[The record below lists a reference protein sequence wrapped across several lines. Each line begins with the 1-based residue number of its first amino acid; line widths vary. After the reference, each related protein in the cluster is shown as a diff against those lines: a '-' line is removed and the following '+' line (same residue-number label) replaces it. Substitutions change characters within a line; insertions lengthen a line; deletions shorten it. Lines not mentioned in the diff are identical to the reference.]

1 MKIKEIISESE
12 ELDEGLWD
20 GIGGALS
27 GVKKGGFKNVIAN
40 AKAGYQSGEQQ
51 AAAEKSL
58 AWMGNEAVK
67 KWNEYVVR
75 LAKEGEDIKKDDA
88 LFQTKLK
95 EWLGNFVK
103 SPLPDSENPASLAPA
118 DVKSFITKHVS
129 VALRKREQQRVS
141 GTKDTD
147 QSDPQSASS
156 PTRAPAKTTLPS
168 SQWELEPMD
177 REIKADWSPKDRILT
192 VKGGDQARSAQYR
205 KTAKGWKDMHTSEM
219 IPLAYSAELTSL
231 YNQASG
237 AAPEIPPTVAPPP
250 VKATG
255 PKVKATPRAP
265 WTQAEIDRTTGS
277 KANKTYVRPTSSTP
291 GTSEKQL
298 PPGMQ
303 PNPSRA
309 GNPSQRTNTQLAK
322 AAGYPSVAAYW
333 AALHSQAA
341 SGNKEDE
348 QKARQ
353 IIQQMGKNKAADRAA
368 HKAAQAAGK

>member
-51 AAAEKSL
+51 AAAEKGL

-67 KWNEYVVR
+67 KWNEHVVG
-75 LAKEGEDIKKDDA
+75 LAKGGEDVKKDDA

-103 SPLPDSENPASLAPA
+103 SPLPDTENPASLAPA

-129 VALRKREQQRVS
+129 IALRKREQQRSAV
-141 GTKDTD
+141 TKDTD
-147 QSDPQSASS
+147 QTASS
-156 PTRAPAKTTLPS
+156 PPQAPTKTIPPS
-168 SQWELEPMD
+168 SQWELEPMN

-192 VKGGDQARSAQYR
+192 VRGGEQARSAQYR
-205 KTAKGWKDMHTSEM
+205 KTARGWKDMHTSEM
-219 IPLAYSAELTSL
+219 IPSAYSAELTSL
-231 YNQASG
+231 YNRASG
-237 AAPEIPPTVAPPP
+237 AAPVLPPTVAPPP
-250 VKATG
+250 AKATG

-277 KANKTYVRPTSSTP
+277 KANKTYVRPTASN
-291 GTSEKQL
+291 L
-298 PPGMQ
+298 PDLDEPEPQVM
-303 PNPSRA
+303 
-309 GNPSQRTNTQLAK
+309 RTN
-322 AAGYPSVAAYW
+322 P
-333 AALHSQAA
+333 
-341 SGNKEDE
+341 
-348 QKARQ
+348 AR
-353 IIQQMGKNKAADRAA
+353 RTP
-368 HKAAQAAGK
+368 